1 MPLFTEERLKL
12 PTKSLRE
19 RYLVPPFSILDSQVG
34 EWLKKRNEWECIL
47 KNRSEN
53 VRNITAKSNT
63 PYINKFD
70 YDIGYKGLER
80 NGNISTFDPF
90 LCEILVRWFSRQGDV
105 IFDPFAGGHV
115 RGAVSAILGR
125 GYVGVD
131 LNPIQVQA
139 NEENWAKIT
148 ELYDAEDFEKPF
160 WICDDSLNRIK
171 HTKKGLELAGLNG
184 IYDMLLTCP
193 PYYNLEI
200 YSDDERDLSAFKTYE
215 QFRDRYSEIIKEAYD
230 ILVEDSFAVIVV
242 EEIRDPNGLMY
253 GFVPDTINAFVQ
265 AGFKYYNEMILE
277 NRIMS
282 LGVRC
287 PKYFEQSR
295 KVGRH
300 HQNVLVFFK
309 GNPKNI
315 EEKFGKFTKED

>member
-1 MPLFTEERLKL
+1 MPLFQQGKSKL
-12 PTKSLRE
+12 SSKSLRDK
-19 RYLVPPFSILDSQVG
+19 YLVPPFSILDSQVG
-34 EWLKKRNEWECIL
+34 EWLKHRNRWEEII
-47 KNRSEN
+47 KNRSDN

-90 LCEILVRWFSRQGDV
+90 LCEILVKWFSNDGMT
-105 IFDPFAGGHV
+105 ILDPFAGGHV

-125 GYVGVD
+125 NYFGID
-131 LNPIQVQA
+131 LNPLQVQA
-139 NEENWAKIT
+139 NQENW
-148 ELYDAEDFEKPF
+148 EK
-160 WICDDSLNRIK
+160 ICDIYDDVEFGVPVWECDDCIMYMK
-171 HTKKGLELAGLNG
+171 EHYTTVGK
-184 IYDMLLTCP
+184 YDMLLTCP

-200 YSDDERDLSAFKTYE
+200 YSDKDDDLSNQPTYDE
-215 QFRDRYSEIIKEAYD
+215 FLRKYRNCIRLTYD
-230 ILVEDSFAVIVV
+230 MLKDDSFAVIVV
-242 EEIRDPNGLMY
+242 EEIRDKNGLFY
-253 GFVPDTINAFVQ
+253 GFVPDTIKAFTDV
-265 AGFKYYNEMILE
+265 GYKYYNEMILE

-315 EEKFGKFTKED
+315 EERLGRYTIEDIDD

>member
-1 MPLFTEERLKL
+1 MQLFEQGKLKL
-12 PTKSLRE
+12 PAKTLRDK
-19 RYLVPPFSILDSQVG
+19 YLVPPFSILDSQVG
-34 EWLKKRNEWECIL
+34 EWLKRRNRWEEII

-70 YDIGYKGLER
+70 YDPGYKGLER

-90 LCEILVRWFSRQGDV
+90 LCEILVKWFSREHDT

-115 RGAVSAILGR
+115 RGAISSILGR
-125 GYVGVD
+125 SYVGID
-131 LNPIQVQA
+131 LNPLQVEA
-139 NEENWAKIT
+139 NKENWEKINAI
-148 ELYDAEDFEKPF
+148 YDVEGFGVPQ
-160 WICDDSLNRIK
+160 WICGDSYDYTRSS
-171 HTKKGLELAGLNG
+171 TEQ
-184 IYDMLLTCP
+184 YDMFLTCP

-200 YSDDERDLSAFKTYE
+200 YSDNECDLSNFGTYE
-215 QFRDRYSEIIKEAYD
+215 EFITRYRDIISQSYN
-230 ILVEDSFAVIVV
+230 ILCDDTFAVIVV
-242 EEIRDPNGLMY
+242 EEIRKPTGEFY
-253 GFVPDTINAFVQ
+253 GFVPDTIKAFTD
-265 AGFKYYNEMILE
+265 AGFVYYNEMILE

-309 GNPKNI
+309 GNMKNI
-315 EEKFGKFTKED
+315 EKKFGRYTEEEE

>member
-1 MPLFTEERLKL
+1 MPLFVQGKSKL

-34 EWLKKRNEWECIL
+34 EWLKKRNAWEEII
-47 KNRSEN
+47 KNRSNN

-90 LCEILVRWFSRQGDV
+90 LCEILVRWFSRDDDS

-115 RGAVSAILGR
+115 RGAVSGILGR
-125 GYVGVD
+125 NYHGID
-131 LNPIQVQA
+131 LNPIQVDA
-139 NEENWAKIT
+139 NKENWDKMCEIYANT
-148 ELYDAEDFEKPF
+148 DFGAVE
-160 WICDDSLNRIK
+160 WTCDDSFHYTETHK
-171 HTKKGLELAGLNG
+171 GDGEKKYN
-184 IYDMLLTCP
+184 MLLTCP
-193 PYYNLEI
+193 PYYNLEV
-200 YSDDERDLSAFKTYE
+200 YSDKQEDLSNCATYDE
-215 QFRDRYSEIIKEAYD
+215 FIQQFRKIIANSYNLLEY
-230 ILVEDSFAVIVV
+230 DSFAVIVV
-242 EEIRDPNGLMY
+242 EELRDSNGLFY
-253 GFVPDTINAFVQ
+253 GFVPDTIRAFVDG
-265 AGFKYYNEMILE
+265 GFVYYNEMILE

-315 EEKFGKFTKED
+315 EQKFGRYTKGDMI

>member
-1 MPLFTEERLKL
+1 MPLFDQEKL
-12 PTKSLRE
+12 TLPIKSLRE
-19 RYLVPPFSILDSQVG
+19 KYLVPPFSILDSQVG
-34 EWLKKRNEWECIL
+34 EWLKHRNQWEEII

-70 YDIGYKGLER
+70 YDPGYKGLER

-90 LCEILVRWFSRQGDV
+90 LCEILVKWFSREGDL

-115 RGAVSAILGR
+115 RGAVSAILDR
-125 GYVGVD
+125 DYVGVD
-131 LNPIQVQA
+131 LNPIQVKA
-139 NEENWAKIT
+139 NIENWN
-148 ELYDAEDFEKPF
+148 E
-160 WICDDSLNRIK
+160 ICK
-171 HTKKGLELAGLNG
+171 
-184 IYDMLLTCP
+184 IYDDTEFGNPIWVNADSFEYTSRVEQMKDVKYNMFLTCP

-200 YSDDERDLSAFKTYE
+200 YSDNPNDLSNCKDYNQFLAK
-215 QFRDRYSEIIKEAYD
+215 FRDIIYSSYRLLED
-230 ILVEDSFAVIVV
+230 DSFAVIVV
-242 EEIRDPNGLMY
+242 EEIRDNNGIFY
-253 GFVPDTINAFVQ
+253 GFVPDTIQAFQ
-265 AGFKYYNEMILE
+265 YAGFKYYNEMILE

-315 EEKFGKFTKED
+315 ENKFGRYTKEVL

>member
-1 MPLFTEERLKL
+1 MPLFTQERLKL
-12 PTKSLRE
+12 PVKSLRE

-34 EWLKKRNEWECIL
+34 EWLKKRNEWEHIL
-47 KNRSEN
+47 KNRAEN

-70 YDIGYKGLER
+70 YDPGYKGLER

-90 LCEILVRWFSRQGDV
+90 LCEILVRWFSRQGDL

-125 GYVGVD
+125 DYLGVD
-131 LNPIQVQA
+131 LNPTQVEA
-139 NEENWAKIT
+139 NVENWEKISEIYGD
-148 ELYDAEDFEKPF
+148 ELFGTPVWKCGDSYTYIPMALA
-160 WICDDSLNRIK
+160 DD
-171 HTKKGLELAGLNG
+171 TFDMFLA
-184 IYDMLLTCP
+184 CP
-193 PYYNLEI
+193 PYYNLEV
-200 YSDDERDLSAFKTYE
+200 YSEDGRDLSNQRTYQE
-215 QFRDRYSEIIKEAYD
+215 FLERYRAIISASYNVLKD
-230 ILVEDSFAVIVV
+230 DTFAVIVV
-242 EEIRDPNGLMY
+242 EEIRDNKGIMY
-253 GFVPDTINAFVQ
+253 GFVPDTIRAFQ
-265 AGFKYYNEMILE
+265 DAGFLYYNEMILE

-315 EEKFGKFTKED
+315 EEKFGAYTEGT

>member
-1 MPLFTEERLKL
+1 MPLFTQERLKL

-34 EWLKKRNEWECIL
+34 EWLKRRNEWEYIL

-70 YDIGYKGLER
+70 YDPGYKGLER

-90 LCEILVRWFSRQGDV
+90 LCEILVRWFSRQGDR

-115 RGAVSAILGR
+115 RGAVSAVLGR
-125 GYVGVD
+125 SYLGVD
-131 LNPIQVQA
+131 LNPMQVAA
-139 NEENWAKIT
+139 NDENWEKIV
-148 ELYDAEDFEKPF
+148 ELYESTDFGTPIWKCGDSYEYLNHED
-160 WICDDSLNRIK
+160 SQ
-171 HTKKGLELAGLNG
+171 
-184 IYDMLLTCP
+184 YDMFLTCP

-200 YSDDERDLSAFKTYE
+200 YSDDGRDLSNQRTYQE
-215 QFRDRYSEIIKEAYD
+215 FIDRYRAIIASSYRVLND
-230 ILVEDSFAVIVV
+230 DVFAVIVV
-242 EEIRDPNGLMY
+242 EEIRDNNGIMY
-253 GFVPDTINAFVQ
+253 GFVPDTIQAFKD
-265 AGFKYYNEMILE
+265 AGFLYYNEMILE

-300 HQNVLVFFK
+300 HQNVFVFFK

-315 EEKFGKFTKED
+315 EEKFGSFTQDT

>member
-1 MPLFTEERLKL
+1 MPLFDQEKL
-12 PTKSLRE
+12 TLPIKSLRE
-19 RYLVPPFSILDSQVG
+19 KYLVPPFSILDSQVG
-34 EWLKKRNEWECIL
+34 EWLKQRNQWEEII

-90 LCEILVRWFSRQGDV
+90 VCEILVKWFSREQDV
-105 IFDPFAGGHV
+105 VFDPFAGGHV
-115 RGAVSAILGR
+115 RGAVSGILGR
-125 GYVGVD
+125 QYVGVD

-139 NEENWAKIT
+139 NIENWQKIT
-148 ELYDAEDFEKPF
+148 EIYDNSEFGQPI
-160 WICDDSLNRIK
+160 WVCNDSLQYTNEIR
-171 HTKKGLELAGLNG
+171 HTDAR
-184 IYDMLLTCP
+184 YDMLLTCP
-193 PYYNLEI
+193 PYFNLEI
-200 YSDDERDLSAFKTYE
+200 YSDDDRDLSNQKDYPIFLDKYE
-215 QFRDRYSEIIKEAYD
+215 KIIKNCYH
-230 ILVEDSFAVIVV
+230 ILKDDTFAVIVV
-242 EEIRDPNGLMY
+242 EEIRRPDGIFY
-253 GFVPDTINAFVQ
+253 GFVPDTIKAFTSC
-265 AGFKYYNEMILE
+265 GFKYYNEMILE

-315 EEKFGKFTKED
+315 EEKFGRYTKEVI

>member
-1 MPLFTEERLKL
+1 MPLFYQEKSKL
-12 PTKSLRE
+12 PVTALRDK
-19 RYLVPPFSILDSQVG
+19 YLVPPFSILDSQVG
-34 EWLKKRNEWECIL
+34 EWLKHRNQWEEMI

-70 YDIGYKGLER
+70 YDPGYKGLER

-90 LCEILVRWFSRQGDV
+90 LCEILVKWFSRDNDK

-115 RGAVSAILGR
+115 RGAVSSILGR
-125 GYVGVD
+125 DYVGID
-131 LNPIQVQA
+131 LNEQQVLA
-139 NEENWAKIT
+139 NQENWEKIK
-148 ELYDAEDFEKPF
+148 D
-160 WICDDSLNRIK
+160 
-171 HTKKGLELAGLNG
+171 
-184 IYDMLLTCP
+184 IYDSSDFGTPNWIIGDSFEYVLLNKEKYNMFFTCP

-200 YSDDERDLSAFKTYE
+200 YSEDVRDLSNFKTYE
-215 QFRDRYSEIIKEAYD
+215 EFLDKYRAIILGSYA
-230 ILVEDSFAVIVV
+230 LLEDESFAVIVV
-242 EEIRDPNGLMY
+242 EEIRKPNGIFY
-253 GFVPDTINAFVQ
+253 GFVPDTIKAFTD
-265 AGFKYYNEMILE
+265 AGFQYYNEMILE

-309 GNPKNI
+309 GNSKLI
-315 EEKFGKFTKED
+315 EEKYGPYTKED

>member
-1 MPLFTEERLKL
+1 MPLFEQEKLKL
-12 PTKSLRE
+12 PIKSLRE

-34 EWLKKRNEWECIL
+34 EWLKKRNEWEHIL

-70 YDIGYKGLER
+70 YDPGYKGLER
-80 NGNISTFDPF
+80 NGSISTFDPF
-90 LCEILVRWFSRQGDV
+90 LCEILVRWFSREGDK

-125 GYVGVD
+125 SYLGVD
-131 LNPIQVQA
+131 LNPVQVAA
-139 NEENWAKIT
+139 NQENWEKIM
-148 ELYDAEDFEKPF
+148 ELYDGIDFAKPV
-160 WICDDSLNRIK
+160 WVCDDSFNYTEQNT
-171 HTKKGLELAGLNG
+171 TKYNMA
-184 IYDMLLTCP
+184 LTCP

-200 YSDDERDLSAFKTYE
+200 YSDDERDISTCKTYE
-215 QFRDRYSEIIKEAYD
+215 QFLDRYRGIIVGTYNALED
-230 ILVEDSFAVIVV
+230 DSFAVIVV
-242 EEIRDPNGLMY
+242 EEIRKPDGLFY
-253 GFVPDTINAFVQ
+253 GFVPDTIKAFVD
-265 AGFKYYNEMILE
+265 AGFSYYNEMILE

-300 HQNVLVFFK
+300 HQNCLVFFK

-315 EEKFGKFTKED
+315 ESKFGRYTKE

>member
-1 MPLFTEERLKL
+1 MPLFSQGKSKL
-12 PTKSLRE
+12 PTKTLRD
-19 RYLVPPFSILDSQVG
+19 RYIIPPFSILDSQVG
-34 EWLKKRNEWECIL
+34 EWLKRRNEWEAII

-90 LCEILVRWFSRQGDV
+90 LAEILIRWFSRDRDT
-105 IFDPFAGGHV
+105 IIDPFAGGHV
-115 RGAVSAILGR
+115 RGAISGILGR
-125 GYVGVD
+125 NYVGVD
-131 LNPIQVQA
+131 INESQIAA
-139 NEENWAKIT
+139 NLENWEKICT
-148 ELYDAEDFEKPF
+148 LYDDTDFGQVNWQCRDSKKVFREDIEP
-160 WICDDSLNRIK
+160 S
-171 HTKKGLELAGLNG
+171 TK
-184 IYDMLLTCP
+184 YDMMFTCP

-200 YSDDERDLSAFKTYE
+200 YSDNADDISTCKTYE
-215 QFRDRYSEIIKEAYD
+215 EFIDAYRGIIRGCYK
-230 ILVEDSFAVIVV
+230 ILADDTFAVIVV
-242 EEIRDPNGLMY
+242 EELRRPDGIFY
-253 GFVPDTINAFVQ
+253 GFVPDTIRAFVD
-265 AGFKYYNEMILE
+265 AGFVYYNEMILE

-287 PKYFEQSR
+287 PKYFDQSR

-315 EEKFGKFTKED
+315 ETKFGKFIREEV

>member
-1 MPLFTEERLKL
+1 MPLFNQGKL
-12 PTKSLRE
+12 SLPIKTLRE
-19 RYLVPPFSILDSQVG
+19 KYLVPPFSILDSQVG
-34 EWLKKRNEWECIL
+34 EWLKHRNQWEEII

-90 LCEILVRWFSRQGDV
+90 LCEILVKWFSRDRDT

-115 RGAVSAILGR
+115 RGAVSSILGR
-125 GYVGVD
+125 DYVGID
-131 LNPIQVQA
+131 LNPIQVDA
-139 NEENWAKIT
+139 NVENWQKIT
-148 ELYDAEDFEKPF
+148 NIYNNSGFGNPI
-160 WICDDSLNRIK
+160 WICDDSLHYSLLAHISDIK
-171 HTKKGLELAGLNG
+171 
-184 IYDMLLTCP
+184 YDMLLTCP

-200 YSDDERDLSAFKTYE
+200 YSDDERDLSNFKTYDE
-215 QFRDRYSEIIKEAYD
+215 FLDKYQSIIRASYS
-230 ILVEDSFAVIVV
+230 ILNENSFAVIVV
-242 EEIRDPNGLMY
+242 EELRDPNGVFY
-253 GFVPDTINAFVQ
+253 GFVPDTIQAFCDV
-265 AGFKYYNEMILE
+265 GFKYYNEMILE

-300 HQNVLVFFK
+300 HQNVLVFYK
-309 GNPKNI
+309 GNTKEI
-315 EEKFGKFTKED
+315 ESKFGRYTKEEVI

>member
-1 MPLFTEERLKL
+1 MPLFYQQELNL
-12 PTKSLRE
+12 PKVALRDK
-19 RYLVPPFSILDSQVG
+19 YLVPPFSILDSQVG
-34 EWLKKRNEWECIL
+34 EWLKRRNEWEEII

-53 VRNITAKSNT
+53 IRNITAKSNT

-70 YDIGYKGLER
+70 YDPGYKGLER

-90 LCEILVRWFSRQGDV
+90 LCEILVKWFSRERDV
-105 IFDPFAGGHV
+105 IYDPFAGGHI
-115 RGAVSAILGR
+115 RGAVSAILNR
-125 GYVGVD
+125 DYVGID
-131 LNPIQVQA
+131 LNPTQVQA
-139 NEENWAKIT
+139 NRVNWNKIC
-148 ELYDAEDFEKPF
+148 EIYDNSDFGIPK
-160 WICDDSLNRIK
+160 WIICDSETYEVPDKVR
-171 HTKKGLELAGLNG
+171 
-184 IYDMLLTCP
+184 YDMLLTCP

-200 YSDDERDLSAFKTYE
+200 YSDDERDLSNMGSYGEFKSKYSSIIENSYE
-215 QFRDRYSEIIKEAYD
+215 LLKED
-230 ILVEDSFAVIVV
+230 TFAVIIV
-242 EEIRDPNGLMY
+242 EEIRRPDGIFY
-253 GFVPDTINAFVQ
+253 GFVPDTISAFKK

-315 EEKFGKFTKED
+315 ETKFGRYTMEG

>member
-1 MPLFTEERLKL
+1 MPLFHQEKLKL
-12 PTKSLRE
+12 QSKTLRDK
-19 RYLVPPFSILDSQVG
+19 YLVPPFSILDSQVG
-34 EWLKKRNEWECIL
+34 AWLTKRNEWEEII
-47 KNRSEN
+47 KNRSDN

-90 LCEILVRWFSRQGDV
+90 LCEILVKWFSNEGMT

-125 GYVGVD
+125 NYVGID
-131 LNPIQVQA
+131 LNPIQVKA
-139 NEENWAKIT
+139 NEDNWDKIC
-148 ELYDAEDFEKPF
+148 EIYDSSDFGKPI
-160 WICDDSLNRIK
+160 WKNADCIK
-171 HTKKGLELAGLNG
+171 YMLEVGKSD
-184 IYDMLLTCP
+184 YDMLLTCP

-200 YSDDERDLSAFKTYE
+200 YSDKEDDLSNMPTYDD
-215 QFRDRYSEIIKEAYD
+215 FLEAYRKC
-230 ILVEDSFAVIVV
+230 IVMSYSHLAEDSFAVIVV
-242 EEIRDPNGLMY
+242 EEIRDKNGIFY
-253 GFVPDTINAFVQ
+253 GFVPDTIRAFTD
-265 AGFKYYNEMILE
+265 AGYKYYNEMILE

-300 HQNVLVFFK
+300 HQNVFVFFK

-315 EEKFGKFTKED
+315 EEKLGRYTIE

>member
-1 MPLFTEERLKL
+1 MPLFEQERLKL
-12 PTKSLRE
+12 PIKSLRE

-34 EWLKKRNEWECIL
+34 EWLKKRNEWEHIL

-53 VRNITAKSNT
+53 IRNITAKSNT

-70 YDIGYKGLER
+70 YDPGYKGLER
-80 NGNISTFDPF
+80 NGSISTFDPF
-90 LCEILVRWFSRQGDV
+90 LCEILVRWFSRDGDK

-115 RGAVSAILGR
+115 RGAVAAILGR
-125 GYVGVD
+125 DYLGVD
-131 LNPIQVQA
+131 LNPVQVAA
-139 NEENWAKIT
+139 NQENWEKIT
-148 ELYDAEDFEKPF
+148 ELYDSFEFATPT
-160 WICDDSLNRIK
+160 WVCNDSFEF
-171 HTKKGLELAGLNG
+171 LENNTTMYNA
-184 IYDMLLTCP
+184 LLTCP

-200 YSDDERDLSAFKTYE
+200 YSDRENDLSAYKTYE
-215 QFRDRYSEIIKEAYD
+215 EFLERYRAIISRAYAV
-230 ILVEDSFAVIVV
+230 LEQDSFAVIVV
-242 EEIRDPNGLMY
+242 EEIRKPDGIFY
-253 GFVPDTINAFVQ
+253 GFVPDTIAAFRD
-265 AGFKYYNEMILE
+265 AGFKFYNEMILE

-315 EEKFGKFTKED
+315 ESKFGRYTKEN

>member
-1 MPLFTEERLKL
+1 MPLFYETKLKL
-12 PTKSLRE
+12 PVTSLRE
-19 RYLVPPFSILDSQVG
+19 KYLVPPFSILDSQVG
-34 EWLKKRNEWECIL
+34 EWLKKRNQWEEII
-47 KNRSEN
+47 KNRSDN

-70 YDIGYKGLER
+70 YDPGYKGLER

-90 LCEILVRWFSRQGDV
+90 LCEILVKWFSKDGAL

-115 RGAVSAILGR
+115 RGAVSSILGR
-125 GYVGVD
+125 DYVGID

-139 NEENWAKIT
+139 NQENWQKIT
-148 ELYDAEDFEKPF
+148 EIYDDGDFGMPV
-160 WICDDSLNRIK
+160 WVNNDSLAY
-171 HTKKGLELAGLNG
+171 TKDAIAANVK
-184 IYDMLLTCP
+184 YDMLLTCP

-200 YSDDERDLSAFKTYE
+200 YSDDERDLSNCGDYNEFLEKY
-215 QFRDRYSEIIKEAYD
+215 REIIRNSY
-230 ILVEDSFAVIVV
+230 LLMEDDTFAVIVV
-242 EEIRDPNGLMY
+242 EEIRKPNGIFY
-253 GFVPDTINAFVQ
+253 GFVPDTIKAFVD
-265 AGFKYYNEMILE
+265 AGFLYYNEMILE

-300 HQNVLVFFK
+300 HQNILVFFK
-309 GNPKNI
+309 GNPDIKNI
-315 EEKFGKFTKED
+315 EKKFGRYTEEQ

>member
-1 MPLFTEERLKL
+1 MPLFTQEKLKL

-34 EWLKKRNEWECIL
+34 EWLKKRNEWEHIL
-47 KNRSEN
+47 KNRAEN

-90 LCEILVRWFSRQGDV
+90 LCEILVRWFSRQGDT

-125 GYVGVD
+125 NYCGVD
-131 LNPIQVQA
+131 LNPLQVGA
-139 NEENWAKIT
+139 NNENWQKIT
-148 ELYDAEDFEKPF
+148 ELYDSDDFGNPT
-160 WICDDSLNRIK
+160 WVCDDSRHYVWNTEK
-171 HTKKGLELAGLNG
+171 NK
-184 IYDMLLTCP
+184 YQMLMTCP

-200 YSDDERDLSAFKTYE
+200 YSDDERDLSTFKTYE
-215 QFRDRYSEIIKEAYD
+215 EFLSAYTNLIIGSYD
-230 ILVEDSFAVIVV
+230 MLEENSFAVIVV
-242 EEIRDPNGLMY
+242 EEIRDDKGRLY
-253 GFVPDTINAFVQ
+253 GFVPDTINAFKKANFQ
-265 AGFKYYNEMILE
+265 YYNEMILE

-309 GNPKNI
+309 GEINPEKIHN
-315 EEKFGKFTKED
+315 KFGDFTPIDA